1 MIGVLS
7 SSAVDRSF
15 YPYSDQTKDYQ
26 LIFTASP
33 LGIVI
38 IKKSSE
44 SGLVCSIVCP
54 SGATLLPVGKYNE
67 NPVKC
72 GGLVQSRY
80 DHHLI
85 KCNLFSP

>member
-38 IKKSSE
+38 IKKSSDWW
-44 SGLVCSIVCP
+44 SCL
-54 SGATLLPVGKYNE
+54 
-67 NPVKC
+67 
-72 GGLVQSRY
+72 
-80 DHHLI
+80 
-85 KCNLFSP
+85 